1 MHHAPTVSST
11 TTVAIIATVLVM
23 VAVAVVIL
31 VTWRYM
37 YRRWSVSVNKF
48 EKLSSDIKG
57 ENSQDNYEVGLVFI

>member
-1 MHHAPTVSST
+1 
-11 TTVAIIATVLVM
+11 M

-57 ENSQDNYEVGLVFI
+57 ENSQDNYEVGLVYIWLHPHVSLTSALQ